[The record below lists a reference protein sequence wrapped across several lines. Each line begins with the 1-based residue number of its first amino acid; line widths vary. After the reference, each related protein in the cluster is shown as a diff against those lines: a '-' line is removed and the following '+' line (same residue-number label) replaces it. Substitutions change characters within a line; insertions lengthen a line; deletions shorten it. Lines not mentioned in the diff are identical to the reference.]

1 MRICGVYM
9 CGLVLVVECVVM
21 CMHAT
26 HICAYVNWVCKCG
39 ILLLEDVAFVTESE
53 VLVDDDGVG
62 DEDGII
68 VNIETVDDENG
79 VDEVGTI

>member
-1 MRICGVYM
+1 
-9 CGLVLVVECVVM
+9 
-21 CMHAT
+21 
-26 HICAYVNWVCKCG
+26 VCKCG